1 MTQLM
6 LELEQVFQQ
15 AVSAQFFNE
24 GVSDAGAIGREV
36 FQFVLAHAQELPF
49 ADGVLVASDLALEL
63 CPTWLFLAVL
73 QFAHHQAL
81 RIDLAGTFLAMGGH
95 LEGDGAGDPGAD
107 AAGEFG
113 IPAVTRRGFAA
124 VRVAVFA
131 QHGWSWG
138 RAGMWAFAW
147 GDGAGLGVVEC
158 AAVGKGLGH
167 LACNLAADGGVFAGA
182 DLGLCRRG
190 GPQDRCKQGAA
201 QNKGKARRFFHARA
215 GKVWLASLRS
225 LNALATLNLILL

>member
-1 MTQLM
+1 MTYLM
-6 LELEQVFQQ
+6 LELQLEQAFQQ

-24 GVSDAGAIGREV
+24 GVSDAGPIGRDV

-49 ADGVLVASDLALEL
+49 AEGVLVPSDLALKR

-81 RIDLAGTFLAMGGH
+81 RIDLAGTFLAMGGDF
-95 LEGDGAGDPGAD
+95 EGDGAGHPGAD

-113 IPAVTRRGFAA
+113 IPAVTCRGFAA

-131 QHGWSWG
+131 KHGLIWG
-138 RAGMWAFAW
+138 RAGMWAFAL
-147 GDGAGLGVVEC
+147 GEGAGLGVVEC
-158 AAVGKGLGH
+158 AVVGKGLGH

-182 DLGLCRRG
+182 DLGLCCG
-190 GPQDRCKQGAA
+190 AEPQARC
-201 QNKGKARRFFHARA
+201 
-215 GKVWLASLRS
+215 
-225 LNALATLNLILL
+225 